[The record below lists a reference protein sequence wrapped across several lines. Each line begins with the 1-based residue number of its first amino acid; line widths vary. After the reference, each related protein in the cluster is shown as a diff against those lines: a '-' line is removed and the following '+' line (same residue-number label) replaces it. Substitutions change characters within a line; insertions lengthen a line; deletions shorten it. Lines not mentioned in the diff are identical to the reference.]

1 MTINYA
7 IAMEIHTQYPWT
19 KFSRAPSR
27 THITR
32 ATRNTRGPGV
42 CVRVHDA
49 RPPLFLLFSPPALPF
64 CPKDEG
70 REAGQGKLHPIY
82 RYSSPLIQLLPFSS
96 FSPLLQ
102 FFPNLFFLLFLH
114 SFASSLF
121 FFFWERSFMDDLFYF
136 HCFSF
141 LNLSLESKSE
151 KWGRFLFVE
160 N

>member
-1 MTINYA
+1 MTIDYA

-32 ATRNTRGPGV
+32 ATRNMRGPGV

-96 FSPLLQ
+96 FSSSPPIFSQPLFSSFLA
-102 FFPNLFFLLFLH
+102 FFRIFFIFLFLR
-114 SFASSLF
+114 
-121 FFFWERSFMDDLFYF
+121 EIF
-136 HCFSF
+136 H
-141 LNLSLESKSE
+141 E
-151 KWGRFLFVE
+151 
-160 N
+160 

>member
-1 MTINYA
+1 
-7 IAMEIHTQYPWT
+7 MEIHTQYPWT

-49 RPPLFLLFSPPALPF
+49 RPPLFLLFSSPALPF

-96 FSPLLQ
+96 FSSSPPIFSQPLFSSFLA
-102 FFPNLFFLLFLH
+102 FFRIFFILLFLR
-114 SFASSLF
+114 
-121 FFFWERSFMDDLFYF
+121 EIF
-136 HCFSF
+136 H
-141 LNLSLESKSE
+141 
-151 KWGRFLFVE
+151 G
-160 N
+160 